1 MRDLTRVFVLA
12 DTNAAA
18 RRLAEVFADHP
29 DFIVSGFGPVDLNR
43 QLNSNRLDVV
53 VVQTTV
59 SNAVLPKLDVPV
71 LLLAATSSTHS
82 AARRVADAVLPLNA
96 SPAQI
101 RVAVQAL
108 AVGLRVNATG
118 NEVAA
123 DTDFTFFEAL
133 TERELEVLNLLG
145 EGFTNPEIARQ
156 LAISRN
162 TVKFHVSSIIGKL
175 GAGSRTEAVTIAVR
189 RGLIIV

>member
-1 MRDLTRVFVLA
+1 MRDSTRVFVLA

-18 RRLAEVFADHP
+18 SRLAEVFADHP
-29 DFIVSGFGPVDLNR
+29 DFIVSGFGLVNLNP
-43 QLNSNRLDVV
+43 QLNGNRLDVA
-53 VVQTTV
+53 VVQTTA
-59 SNAVLPKLDVPV
+59 SKALLPKLEVPV
-71 LLLAATSSTHS
+71 LLLAAPNSTHS
-82 AARRVADAVLPLNA
+82 ATRRVADAVLPLNA

-108 AVGLRVNATG
+108 AVGLHVDATG
-118 NEVAA
+118 NEAA
-123 DTDFTFFEAL
+123 VDTDFTFFEAL
-133 TERELEVLNLLG
+133 TERELEILNLLG
-145 EGFTNPEIARQ
+145 EGFTNPEIATQ

>member
-1 MRDLTRVFVLA
+1 M
-12 DTNAAA
+12 
-18 RRLAEVFADHP
+18 
-29 DFIVSGFGPVDLNR
+29 
-43 QLNSNRLDVV
+43 
-53 VVQTTV
+53 
-59 SNAVLPKLDVPV
+59 
-71 LLLAATSSTHS
+71 
-82 AARRVADAVLPLNA
+82 ADAVLPLNA

>member
-1 MRDLTRVFVLA
+1 MRDSTRVFVLA

-18 RRLAEVFADHP
+18 SRLAEVFADHP
-29 DFIVSGFGPVDLNR
+29 DFIVSGFGLVDLNP
-43 QLNSNRLDVV
+43 QLNGNRLDVA
-53 VVQTTV
+53 VVQTTA
-59 SNAVLPKLDVPV
+59 SKALLPKLEVPV
-71 LLLAATSSTHS
+71 LLLAAPNSTHS
-82 AARRVADAVLPLNA
+82 ATRHVADAVLPLNA

-108 AVGLRVNATG
+108 AVGLHVDATG
-118 NEVAA
+118 NEAAA

-133 TERELEVLNLLG
+133 TERELEILNLLG
-145 EGFTNPEIARQ
+145 EGFTNPEIATQ

>member
-1 MRDLTRVFVLA
+1 MRDLIRVFVLA

-18 RRLAEVFADHP
+18 SRLAEVFVDHP
-29 DFIVSGFGPVDLNR
+29 DFIVSGFGPVDLNP
-43 QLNSNRLDVV
+43 QLNSNRPDVV
-53 VVQTTV
+53 VVQTTAP
-59 SNAVLPKLDVPV
+59 NAVIPKLDAPV
-71 LLLAATSSTHS
+71 LLLAAPNSTHS
-82 AARRVADAVLPLNA
+82 AVRRLADAVLPLNA

-108 AVGLRVNATG
+108 AIGLLVEGIG
-118 NEVAA
+118 NEVAGH
-123 DTDFTFFEAL
+123 TDVTFFEAL
-133 TERELEVLNLLG
+133 TERELEILNLLG